1 MTLVKCPQR
10 KITGEINFSERIY
23 FCAVIQGLL
32 CFCSGPYRL
41 FKALTKHKTKSCIS
55 CGFSPPSLLPRFKTL
70 LANRPCGENTC
81 IEISNVKYHIFQVR
95 HLRMTFEPLHS
106 CFSLHNRILFF
117 LLWQLVM
124 QYLYF
129 GGTESLHIRNS
140 DVMEV
145 RPLSK
150 LSQPSREKKK
160 LCFLRCL
167 KSQYV
172 L

>member
-1 MTLVKCPQR
+1 MYFLLILSLLV
-10 KITGEINFSERIY
+10 
-23 FCAVIQGLL
+23 
-32 CFCSGPYRL
+32 
-41 FKALTKHKTKSCIS
+41 
-55 CGFSPPSLLPRFKTL
+55 LPRFKTL

-95 HLRMTFEPLHS
+95 RLRMTFEPLHS
-106 CFSLHNRILFF
+106 YCSLHNIILFF

-150 LSQPSREKKK
+150 LSPPPQKKTNK
-160 LCFLRCL
+160 LVFLRCL